1 MFVNR
6 QCVCLCS
13 CLIEK
18 TKHVIGL
25 KQLLP
30 EAVFEQAGIT
40 AQWVG
45 INRLG
50 AHTYKKPSQKGI
62 YYTLLNVKYDYFSV
76 STFQFLCV

>member
-1 MFVNR
+1 MFVNC
-6 QCVCLCS
+6 QCVILF
-13 CLIEK
+13 LFVTLK
-18 TKHVIGL
+18 TKHPIGL

-62 YYTLLNVKYDYFSV
+62 YNTTLLAY
-76 STFQFLCV
+76 